1 MEPVSDIRLEER
13 KDCDLCRENE
23 FEPFAEIRQLK
34 RKIVRC
40 RNCGLVFV
48 NPMDKSLLTL
58 DFEDSEERDSKY
70 SRIRKIAENG
80 GRHEED
86 VIKQEEIVRT
96 LHFGH
101 RRKAIEHC
109 LKPGRLLDIGCGRG
123 FFLATF
129 VGRGVDYFGIEPR
142 RRIWEE
148 AGKRVG
154 EDKIFC
160 GTLKEAS
167 LPDSYFGAVT
177 MINLIEHLPCPKETL
192 EEVNRI
198 MKDRGLLYIETPDVG
213 SVAARILG
221 RRWHAF
227 LEPEHHFFF
236 SRDTLATMLNHT
248 GFKVKAVKK
257 GNKLFSIR
265 YALYRLSWYSNALSH
280 HLKRILGRIHI
291 LDRTIR
297 IPQPDELIV
306 IAEKVTTPVEVK
318 PPVPVVGCS
327 GGRS

>member
-1 MEPVSDIRLEER
+1 MGKLGNRAV
-13 KDCDLCRENE
+13 CNLCRHAA
-23 FEPFAEIRQLK
+23 FEPFAVIPHLNR
-34 RKIVRC
+34 RIVRC
-40 RNCGLVFV
+40 LNCGLVFV
-48 NPMDKSLLTL
+48 NPVTASFLTF
-58 DFEDSEERDSKY
+58 DFEDKQEREGKY
-70 SRIRKIAENG
+70 VKIRRLAENEG
-80 GRHEED
+80 KHEED
-86 VIKQEEIVRT
+86 VVQQEDIVRT
-96 LHFGH
+96 LHFGQ
-101 RRKAIEHC
+101 RRKSIEDY
-109 LKPGRLLDIGCGRG
+109 LKPVRLLDIGCGRG

-129 VGRGVDYFGIEPR
+129 VGSGVDYFGIEPR

-167 LPDSYFGAVT
+167 LPDSHFDVVT

-198 MKDRGLLYIETPDVG
+198 VKDRGLLYIETPNVG

-236 SRDTLATMLNHT
+236 SIDTLATMLTHA
-248 GFKVKAVKK
+248 GFKVQAVKK

-265 YALYRLSWYSNALSH
+265 YALYRLSWYSNALSR
-280 HLKRILGRIHI
+280 HLKRLLGRMHI

-306 IAEKVTTPVEVK
+306 IAKKVTTPVEVK
-318 PPVPVVGCS
+318 PSAPGVGCS
-327 GGRS
+327 WNRS